1 MLTRSRRKELLDNGV
16 CEKEDTCLYTLDQRP
31 LKKTKA
37 VELSVF
43 ETIAILMCVLF
54 LLMVFVKTDWIM
66 KLYHYGYNYRLFRT
80 TRL

>member
-1 MLTRSRRKELLDNGV
+1 MLTRSRRKEILDDGV

-31 LKKTKA
+31 LKKTKE

-43 ETIAILMCVLF
+43 EVLAIFLVLLF
-54 LLMVFVKTDWIM
+54 LLMVFVKTDWFM